1 MFLTGAMECLVVLYP
16 LQTLCSLILVVGL
29 INTWM
34 YLSHA
39 SQPVS
44 VTMCTVYLQQAFQM

>member
-44 VTMCTVYLQQAFQM
+44 VTIYLQQAFQM